1 MYLNDRQKKRI
12 DIVTYPNCD
21 TTYLLGAFTVNNL
34 ANKDLIR
41 KSGADT
47 LRINVFKETKEE
59 VKDIIQR
66 ARYLILNKPQNRF
79 FHILRLE
86 YSRTCDKDI
95 RTCSLNLVAVIYCYP
110 AINLNICF

>member
-1 MYLNDRQKKRI
+1 MKTKYCIKNIFAKTNGPEEEMYLNDRQKKRI

-66 ARYLILNKPQNRF
+66 AR
-79 FHILRLE
+79 
-86 YSRTCDKDI
+86 
-95 RTCSLNLVAVIYCYP
+95 
-110 AINLNICF
+110 